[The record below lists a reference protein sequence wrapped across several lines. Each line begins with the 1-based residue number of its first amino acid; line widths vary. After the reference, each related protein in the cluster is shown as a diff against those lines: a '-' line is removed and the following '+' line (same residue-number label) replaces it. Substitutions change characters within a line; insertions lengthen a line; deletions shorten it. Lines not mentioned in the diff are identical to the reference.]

1 MFTPFVRRIAVQRR
15 CRFALALVTA
25 FIFGGLSGSA
35 AATSFSLGHIIGP
48 GTFFVGN
55 NKAPGP
61 FEDRVHFIID
71 PGIHLV
77 FNADIRSD
85 FWRHGV
91 IDPLNGNLTYHSAVL
106 ENADSVTI
114 DDPAHSPYPYT
125 LVTFGMIVLGPGH
138 YVISMFGTAI
148 SDVGASN
155 SWGGTVTFS
164 QTPLPASLFFMLT
177 ALSTFGGLGL
187 RRMQRSFVR
196 PTEPQNRSIEIRQA
210 SAANFLSP

>member
-1 MFTPFVRRIAVQRR
+1 MQRSR
-15 CRFALALVTA
+15 PLGFAFFIA
-25 FIFGGLSGSA
+25 FILGFTGA
-35 AATSFSLGHIIGP
+35 AQATSFSLGHITGP
-48 GTFFVGN
+48 GIFSVGN
-55 NKAPGP
+55 YKGPGP

-77 FNADIRSD
+77 FSADIRSD

-125 LVTFGMIVLGPGH
+125 LVTFGKLVLGPGH
-138 YVISMFGTAI
+138 YVISMFGTAF

-164 QTPLPASLFFMLT
+164 QTPLPPAFVLMLT
-177 ALSTFGGLGL
+177 ALGAVGLFG
-187 RRMQRSFVR
+187 RFRSRV
-196 PTEPQNRSIEIRQA
+196 SV
-210 SAANFLSP
+210 